1 MVAGVSIFLVV
12 SYWQTMEFHAEMDNQ
27 NLFLYIVPVFALLGY
42 FGSQFVFKNILSK
55 IRTDAKLDEKLNTY
69 QTASII
75 KYALI
80 EGPAFLAIV
89 AYNSSGN
96 ALPLV
101 IGICLILYLAVQ
113 RPNLEKIIEN
123 LPLTLEEKR
132 KLENF

>member
-12 SYWQTMEFHAEMDNQ
+12 SYWQTMEFNAEMDNQ

-55 IRTDAKLDEKLNTY
+55 IRMDAKLDEKLNTY

-113 RPNLEKIIEN
+113 RPNREKIIES

-132 KLENF
+132 KLEHH

>member
-1 MVAGVSIFLVV
+1 
-12 SYWQTMEFHAEMDNQ
+12 MEFNAEMDNQ

-55 IRTDAKLDEKLNTY
+55 IRKDAKLDEKLNTY

-113 RPNLEKIIEN
+113 RPNREKIIES

-132 KLENF
+132 KLEHH

>member
-12 SYWQTMEFHAEMDNQ
+12 SYWQTMEFNAEMDNQ

-55 IRTDAKLDEKLNTY
+55 IRMDAKLDEKLNTY

-113 RPNLEKIIEN
+113 RPNRVKIIES

-132 KLENF
+132 KLEHH